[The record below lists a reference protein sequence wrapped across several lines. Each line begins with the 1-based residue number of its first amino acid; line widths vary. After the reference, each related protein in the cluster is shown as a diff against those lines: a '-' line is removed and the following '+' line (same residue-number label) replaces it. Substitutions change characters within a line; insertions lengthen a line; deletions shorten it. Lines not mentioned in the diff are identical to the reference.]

1 MVKTIY
7 QARYQAFIE
16 ALVVARKKAGLT
28 QMQVADRLS
37 KPQSYVAKIEGSDR
51 KLDVLEF
58 VTLCQVI
65 NIDPSEMIQHLK
77 S

>member
-1 MVKTIY
+1 
-7 QARYQAFIE
+7 
-16 ALVVARKKAGLT
+16 LVVARKKAGLT

-77 S
+77 N